1 MTNKVSFDG
10 INKIIYVNSD
20 VTALDIRA
28 DVYSSWINWI
38 VIDDNLK
45 FSSALRTTGFDPI
58 GSGTY
63 TGDIYFLING
73 WKLSV
78 NLLQVRVTGVLYS
91 DDYSTAFY
99 TPSLQPQYPVTVAA
113 LVNTVSVGGGGSAPT
128 AAQIRQ
134 EIDNNSTK
142 LAQIKIILDSI
153 NIPTAPENADAVW
166 NKSISTMTD
175 KTTIGGFITKMVL
188 TIPKFLGLK

>member
-1 MTNKVSFDG
+1 MPSKVTFDG
-10 INKIIYVNSD
+10 INKIIYVNTD

-28 DVYSSWINWI
+28 DVYSSWVNWI
-38 VIDDNLK
+38 VVDDNLK
-45 FSSALRTTGFDPI
+45 FQAAVRTTGYDPI
-58 GSGTY
+58 GVGTY

-73 WKLSV
+73 WKLSL

-91 DDYSTAFY
+91 DDYTTAFY
-99 TPSLQPQYPVTVAA
+99 TPALAAQYPVTVAA
-113 LVNTVSVGGGGSAPT
+113 LVNTVSTGGAGAT
-128 AAQIRQ
+128 AIQIRQ

-142 LAQIKIILDSI
+142 LAQIKAILDSMV
-153 NIPTAPENADAVW
+153 IPTSIQNADAVW
-166 NKSISTMTD
+166 DKSITTMTD